1 MTLVGKI
8 LVIII
13 MVFALFFLALSTVV
27 FTTATNWR
35 DENAKVKKSK
45 DDLQKKL
52 QQAQA
57 EYDAQKNVLQ
67 IAVAARAKAVKDAEA
82 RIADL
87 TTQNNRRQ
95 TEIQEQRKNVAT
107 ALEEVRRT
115 QDEAEA
121 RIAEAQKLRETLS
134 AVQTQANEFKLRQTE
149 LNDQIRILQRE
160 LEGAKENNQDL
171 RDKVAI
177 LQGALSK
184 AGLPTESASYV
195 ALNVP
200 PAVEGYVKRVD
211 AKNTRVEISVGSNDG
226 LIAGHELYV
235 FRTDPKPEYVGKI
248 RIRDVDPNQAV
259 GDVINRYQ
267 GKKIR
272 EDDRVTTQIK
282 PRG

>member
-1 MTLVGKI
+1 MTLVGRI

-27 FTTATNWR
+27 FTTATNWK

-52 QQAQA
+52 TQAQA
-57 EYDAQKNVLQ
+57 EFDARKNEFQ
-67 IAVAARAKAVKDAEA
+67 IAVANHEKAKKDMNA
-82 RIADL
+82 RITDL

-121 RIAEAQKLRETLS
+121 RIAETTKLRETLS
-134 AVQTQANEFKLRQTE
+134 AVQAQANEFKLRQTE
-149 LNDQIRILQRE
+149 LNDEIRILQRE
-160 LEGAKENNQDL
+160 LQGAKENNQDL

-195 ALNVP
+195 KLNVP

-211 AKNTRVEISVGSNDG
+211 AKNTRVEISIGSNDG
-226 LIAGHELYV
+226 LIAGHELYIY
-235 FRTDPKPEYVGKI
+235 RTDPKPEYIGKI

-267 GKKIR
+267 GKKVR

>member
-52 QQAQA
+52 TQAQA

-67 IAVAARAKAVKDAEA
+67 IAVSDREKAVKDATA
-82 RIADL
+82 RVKDL
-87 TTQNNRRQ
+87 ETQNNRRQ

-121 RIAEAQKLRETLS
+121 RIAETTKLRETLS
-134 AVQTQANEFKLRQTE
+134 AVQAQANEFKLRQTE

-184 AGLPTESASYV
+184 AGLPTESATYAKLS
-195 ALNVP
+195 VP
-200 PAVEGYVKRVD
+200 PAVEGYIKRVD
-211 AKNTRVEISVGSNDG
+211 TKNTRVEISVGSNDG
-226 LIAGHELYV
+226 LVVGHELFVY
-235 FRTDPKPEYVGKI
+235 RTDPKPEFIGKI
-248 RIRDVDPNQAV
+248 RIRDIDPNQAV

-272 EDDRVTTQIK
+272 EDDRVTTQVK